1 MLHVVRR
8 ELDPQLFSVTQHG
21 HPSLLTHS
29 CDLAA
34 QGLARGFWDWEDA
47 MQALESRM
55 QEMQHFWGCGLTLGA
70 L

>member
-8 ELDPQLFSVTQHG
+8 ELDPQQFSVTQHK
-21 HPSLLTHS
+21 HPSFMTHS

-34 QGLARGFWDWEDA
+34 QGLAWGRCWDWEDA
-47 MQALESRM
+47 MQALEM
-55 QEMQHFWGCGLTLGA
+55 QQMQHFGGCGFTLGP